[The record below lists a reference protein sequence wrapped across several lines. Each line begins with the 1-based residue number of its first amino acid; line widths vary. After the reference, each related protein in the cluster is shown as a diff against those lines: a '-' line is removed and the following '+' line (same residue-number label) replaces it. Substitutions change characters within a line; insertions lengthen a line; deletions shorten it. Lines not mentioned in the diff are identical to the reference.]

1 MTVSA
6 APLVRDLVLWPQRI
20 PSHFGLLAAEVL
32 DSTFIYIVAALHTQ
46 AMTLVSLVKLLK
58 LLMSGIFFYYR
69 TSRCSTDLGLVFFST
84 RAAFQVLA
92 FVSFDLSR
100 DWRHWHCSGRWSTL
114 VSFHLSSGQCC
125 CETLS
130 SELIYLFI
138 LYLADFVG
146 QSSTDRFRNSGPF
159 CHAIFNRCGLLD
171 HSNSVWSGNR
181 SCLFGLLPA
190 RSDCPADG
198 TNIRL
203 VFDCVFQCTF

>member
-1 MTVSA
+1 M
-6 APLVRDLVLWPQRI
+6 
-20 PSHFGLLAAEVL
+20 GL
-32 DSTFIYIVAALHTQ
+32 F
-46 AMTLVSLVKLLK
+46 
-58 LLMSGIFFYYR
+58 
-69 TSRCSTDLGLVFFST
+69 FFST

-125 CETLS
+125 CETLPL
-130 SELIYLFI
+130 ELIYAFFWPTL
-138 LYLADFVG
+138 LATLPQAVSETPAHFAT
-146 QSSTDRFRNSGPF
+146 QSVVTWNSKIGGEST
-159 CHAIFNRCGLLD
+159 
-171 HSNSVWSGNR
+171 SNLQQMWTFGSLQLCLRRRSGNR

-190 RSDCPADG
+190 WSDCPADG